1 MAYTLLCECAC
12 SDRFLGLGPGEG
24 MSTCCI
30 LYDSGLSSTGQMI
43 KFRVHASMSNSLH
56 RPPTS
61 EKYLIDIFAAQQD
74 RTLISSVL

>member
-1 MAYTLLCECAC
+1 
-12 SDRFLGLGPGEG
+12 

-30 LYDSGLSSTGQMI
+30 LYDSGLSSTGQMRK

-61 EKYLIDIFAAQQD
+61 EKYLIDISAAKQD
-74 RTLISSVL
+74 RRLIHGVL